1 MGANLQKRSALSD
14 GVKSFSARGR
24 IFAGIVLLI
33 LSILHTFVLH
43 AFEAPLS
50 LHALLKRVHSATLFS
65 FYSPQYDYLS
75 CPLFGVAPLQ
85 EPPAGAPCEIAPRR
99 LKEMAYH
106 ARNFTLERL
115 FLEQK
120 YRLGFASNWCFLQ
133 DGGELFNAVLV
144 REGYA
149 PVYPIRLQ
157 GTQGILE
164 ELLELQEI
172 AKREKRG
179 LWKEWRAEMECLS
192 SLARERAS
200 KE

>member
-1 MGANLQKRSALSD
+1 
-14 GVKSFSARGR
+14 
-24 IFAGIVLLI
+24 
-33 LSILHTFVLH
+33 
-43 AFEAPLS
+43 
-50 LHALLKRVHSATLFS
+50 
-65 FYSPQYDYLS
+65 
-75 CPLFGVAPLQ
+75 
-85 EPPAGAPCEIAPRR
+85 
-99 LKEMAYH
+99 MAYH